1 MPDGAI
7 YRILL
12 DGEELLPGTP
22 ERIVGIVVID
32 APARSALSV
41 IYLSS
46 GGRGLDARGITLASK
61 LYL

>member
-1 MPDGAI
+1 VPDGAI

-41 IYLSS
+41 IYLV
-46 GGRGLDARGITLASK
+46 AR
-61 LYL
+61 